1 MTLEELEARV
11 QRLEDIE
18 AIKKLHRAYNY
29 YVEHWQDEELIALFS
44 EADDTS
50 IEVGELGLYT
60 GKEGVRKF
68 FVFSNHF
75 LSETGTP
82 PPEFLHIL
90 MSLDAIVDVD
100 PGGKTAKGRWY
111 GFGCNALPT
120 PGGVIATWLSG
131 IWENEFVKED
141 GVWKFKKLFWSTIFG
156 APYEDGWVKTPYVT
170 APRPEGRPDSSPEN
184 RFEPY
189 PSGYILP
196 FHYKHPVTGK

>member
-90 MSLDAIVDVD
+90 MSLDAIVDVYPD
-100 PGGKTAKGRWY
+100 GKTAKGGWY
-111 GFGCNALPT
+111 GFGRRRALRHRRYRFNHKCKYKSSQFM
-120 PGGVIATWLSG
+120 G
-131 IWENEFVKED
+131 NM
-141 GVWKFKKLFWSTIFG
+141 G
-156 APYEDGWVKTPYVT
+156 AERLV
-170 APRPEGRPDSSPEN
+170 S
-184 RFEPY
+184 
-189 PSGYILP
+189 
-196 FHYKHPVTGK
+196 